1 MPQKMNLSISVKQL
15 GKKNPL
21 LQEKSIAL
29 ALENPVITTQK
40 LIESIVDHQVQ
51 LFRSS
56 SFEFED
62 EDKIHLPKENYLPI
76 LTDTGKVG
84 FGALY
89 NHNKVDLAKAQENA
103 IQAFEDGLYAVF
115 YGDDQLETLTEEI
128 DLSQNKPITFVR
140 LTFLAGSYW

>member
-1 MPQKMNLSISVKQL
+1 MNISISVKQL
-15 GKKNPL
+15 GKKHPL

-29 ALENPVITTQK
+29 DIENPVITTQK

-89 NHNKVDLAKAQENA
+89 NHNQVDLAKAQENA

-115 YGDDQLETLTEEI
+115 YGDDQMETLTEEI
-128 DLSQNKPITFVR
+128 DLSQNKPITFIR

>member
-1 MPQKMNLSISVKQL
+1 MNISISVKQL
-15 GKKNPL
+15 GKKHPL
-21 LQEKSIAL
+21 IQEKSIDL
-29 ALENPVITTQK
+29 SIENPVITTQN
-40 LIESIVDHQVQ
+40 LIEAVVDHQVQ
-51 LFRSS
+51 LFHSS

-103 IQAFEDGLYAVF
+103 IVAFEDGLYAVF
-115 YGDDQLETLTEEI
+115 YGDDQLETLSEEI
-128 DLSQNKPITFVR
+128 DLSQNKTLMFIR

>member
-1 MPQKMNLSISVKQL
+1 MNISISVKQL
-15 GKKNPL
+15 GKKHPL
-21 LQEKSIAL
+21 LQEKNIAL
-29 ALENPVITTQK
+29 AIENPVITTQK

-51 LFRSS
+51 LFRSA

-62 EDKIHLPKENYLPI
+62 EDKIHLPNEHYLPI
-76 LTDTGKVG
+76 LTDTGKAG

-89 NHNKVDLAKAQENA
+89 NHNQVDLAKAQENA

-115 YGDDQLETLTEEI
+115 YGDDQLETLTEQI
-128 DLSQNKPITFVR
+128 DLSQNKNLTFIR

>member
-1 MPQKMNLSISVKQL
+1 MNISISVKQL
-15 GKKNPL
+15 GKKHPL

-29 ALENPVITTQK
+29 DIENPVITTQK

-89 NHNKVDLAKAQENA
+89 NHNQVDLAKAQENA
-103 IQAFEDGLYAVF
+103 IVAFEDGLYAVF
-115 YGDDQLETLTEEI
+115 YGDDQLETLTEQI
-128 DLSQNKPITFVR
+128 DLSQNKNLTFIR

>member
-1 MPQKMNLSISVKQL
+1 MNISISVKQL
-15 GKKNPL
+15 GKKHPL

-29 ALENPVITTQK
+29 AIENPVITTQK

-51 LFRSS
+51 LFHAS

-62 EDKIHLPKENYLPI
+62 QDKIHLPKENYLPL
-76 LTDTGKVG
+76 LTDTGKAG

-89 NHNKVDLAKAQENA
+89 NHNKVDLAKAQETA
-103 IQAFEDGLYAVF
+103 LQAFEDGMYAIF
-115 YGDDQLETLTEEI
+115 YGDDQLETLHQEI
-128 DLSQNKPITFVR
+128 DLEENKPLTFIR

>member
-1 MPQKMNLSISVKQL
+1 MNINISVKQL
-15 GKKNPL
+15 GKKHPL

-29 ALENPVITTQK
+29 TIENPVISTQK
-40 LIESIVDHQVQ
+40 LIESIVDYQVQ
-51 LFRSS
+51 LFHAS

-103 IQAFEDGLYAVF
+103 IVAFEDGLYAVF

-128 DLSQNKPITFVR
+128 DLSQNKNLTFIR

>member
-1 MPQKMNLSISVKQL
+1 MNISISVKQL
-15 GKKNPL
+15 GKKHPL

-29 ALENPVITTQK
+29 DIENPVISTQK

-89 NHNKVDLAKAQENA
+89 NHNQVDLAKAQENA
-103 IQAFEDGLYAVF
+103 IVAFEDGLYAVF
-115 YGDDQLETLTEEI
+115 YGDDELETLTEQI
-128 DLSQNKPITFVR
+128 DLSQNKNLTFIR

>member
-1 MPQKMNLSISVKQL
+1 MNISISVKQL
-15 GKKNPL
+15 GKKHPL
-21 LQEKSIAL
+21 LQEKNIAL
-29 ALENPVITTQK
+29 AIENPVITTQK

-51 LFRSS
+51 LFRSA

-89 NHNKVDLAKAQENA
+89 NHNQVDLAKAQENA
-103 IQAFEDGLYAVF
+103 IQAFEDGMYAVF
-115 YGDDQLETLTEEI
+115 YGDDQLETLTEQI
-128 DLSQNKPITFVR
+128 DLSQNKNLTFIR

>member
-1 MPQKMNLSISVKQL
+1 MNISISVKQL
-15 GKKNPL
+15 GKKHPL

-29 ALENPVITTQK
+29 PIDNPLITIQK
-40 LIESIVDHQVQ
+40 LIESVVEYQVQ
-51 LFRSS
+51 LFHAS

-89 NHNKVDLAKAQENA
+89 NHNKVDLAKAQETA
-103 IQAFEDGLYAVF
+103 LQAFEDGMYAIF
-115 YGDDQLETLTEEI
+115 YGDDQLETLTEQI
-128 DLSQNKPITFVR
+128 DLSQNKTLTFIR

>member
-1 MPQKMNLSISVKQL
+1 MNISISVKQL
-15 GKKNPL
+15 GKKHPL
-21 LQEKSIAL
+21 LQEKSIDL
-29 ALENPVITTQK
+29 SIENPVITTQN
-40 LIESIVDHQVQ
+40 LIEAVVDHQVQ
-51 LFRSS
+51 LFHSS

-103 IQAFEDGLYAVF
+103 IVAFEDGLYAVF
-115 YGDDQLETLTEEI
+115 YGEDQLETLSEEI
-128 DLSQNKPITFVR
+128 DLSQNKNLKFIR

>member
-1 MPQKMNLSISVKQL
+1 MNISISVKQL
-15 GKKNPL
+15 GKKHPL
-21 LQEKSIAL
+21 LQVKSIAL
-29 ALENPVITTQK
+29 DIENPVITTQK

-89 NHNKVDLAKAQENA
+89 NHNQVDLAKAQENA
-103 IQAFEDGLYAVF
+103 IVAFEDGLYAVF

-128 DLSQNKPITFVR
+128 DLSQNKNLTFIR

>member
-1 MPQKMNLSISVKQL
+1 MNLTISVRQL
-15 GKKNPL
+15 GKKHPI
-21 LQEKSIAL
+21 LQDKTIEIA
-29 ALENPVITTQK
+29 AENAVISTK
-40 LIESIVDHQVQ
+40 NLIELVVGYQVQ
-51 LFRSS
+51 LFHAS

-89 NHNKVDLAKAQENA
+89 NHNKVDLAKAQETA
-103 IQAFEDGLYAVF
+103 LQAFEDGMYAIF
-115 YGDDQLETLTEEI
+115 YGDDQLETLPQEIKLEE
-128 DLSQNKPITFVR
+128 NKPLTFLR

>member
-1 MPQKMNLSISVKQL
+1 MNISISVKQL
-15 GKKNPL
+15 GKKHPL
-21 LQEKSIAL
+21 LQEKSIPL
-29 ALENPVITTQK
+29 DIENPVITTQK

-89 NHNKVDLAKAQENA
+89 NHNQVDLAKAQENA
-103 IQAFEDGLYAVF
+103 IVAFEDGLYAVF
-115 YGDDQLETLTEEI
+115 YGDDQLETLSEEI
-128 DLSQNKPITFVR
+128 DLSQNKKLTFIR